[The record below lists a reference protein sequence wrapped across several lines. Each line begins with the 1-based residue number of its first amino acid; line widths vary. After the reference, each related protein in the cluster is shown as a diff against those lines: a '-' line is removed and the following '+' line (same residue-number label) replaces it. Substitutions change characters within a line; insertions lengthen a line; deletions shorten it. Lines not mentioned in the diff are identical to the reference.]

1 MKLIANSIFIAGG
14 GSGIG
19 RGLAALPRLGNTV
32 IVAGG
37 HKCTRLRRPIPG
49 CTPWNWTLRLQRIS
63 ANEVALAAQFN
74 GMMIPALPR

>member
-37 HKCTRLRRPIPG
+37 HKCT
-49 CTPWNWTLRLQRIS
+49 
-63 ANEVALAAQFN
+63 
-74 GMMIPALPR
+74 